1 MGAVTTFS
9 APLLPST
16 SDLFNLLANGFF
28 RATCTMLC
36 WLLLDCQASQ
46 TKPETFQLL
55 AKKQTVLGTYA
66 AGPCAVQARYSNL
79 IPFGSLPL
87 CENWLNLAN
96 KFKVSRGKVKREEYK
111 AI

>member
-1 MGAVTTFS
+1 MGALTTFS

-16 SDLFNLLANGFF
+16 SDLFNLLANSFF
-28 RATCTMLC
+28 RATCKMLC

-55 AKKQTVLGTYA
+55 AKKQTALGTYA
-66 AGPCAVQARYSNL
+66 AGPCAVQARYNNL

-96 KFKVSRGKVKREEYK
+96 KFKVSRGKLKREEYK
-111 AI
+111 TT